1 MPTMVAKRY
10 FPLIVAVLCFYSP
23 PLIYAAYALKPFS
36 TDTGLFDPS
45 QGPIIVGYQLL
56 KDSERIEVRVIDFRG
71 QVANRFVFVELRA
84 GDHTFS
90 WDGTD
95 SNGERV
101 ADGRYQ
107 FEIAAEF
114 TDGTRDLANVDGAV
128 ATIEDRPRQQI
139 PEPLPPETHPHR
151 IHGSLSS
158 FYRHATEPEDRG
170 EGELRFRTAVDYRDE
185 TGMMRGAFQA
195 IKPFDGS
202 SASYNGT
209 QLLAE
214 QQWAGT
220 NLKGVF
226 RDNLGSF
233 NDPFQLFSDFKTE
246 REKLG
251 FSASRT
257 FNRFEATALAF
268 ASEGNVGNEEQGAAA
283 RLHYVSTADWA
294 VGSSFTCRKALK
306 ETPSYNAYRFQHP
319 GDPHKSEDKTESR
332 AFALDAS
339 YSVTDAFSILAEG
352 VATDDELAGEDFGF
366 GLKAEYDLGPLRLS
380 AGYTN
385 LGEDFIAAFAEPL
398 HHVDRNAQGFD
409 AAIDYFM
416 YEPFWLLSSF
426 SATLRYFNLTRH
438 SDNSTLEEADG
449 SLRFG
454 IGEQDTVFL
463 SLFRR
468 SDEFGSTA
476 SYMGNLTH
484 AYNDTWS
491 STLQAQYSETDT
503 SDSLRLTLGTDYR
516 TESYRGRL
524 SLEWSRRTIDYSR
537 FSPYDQAYLR
547 FDFGNHAYHLQVQTS
562 YTSNEEES
570 GLNLFTRLDY
580 TPEFLHR
587 YQVVLYTSLG
597 NRAAIE
603 TQEQYEIGIEVQF

>member
-1 MPTMVAKRY
+1 MPIIRTKRY
-10 FPLIVAVLCFYSP
+10 FPLLVAVLCFYSP
-23 PLIYAAYALKPFS
+23 PPVSAAYALKPFS
-36 TDTGLFDPS
+36 TDAGLFDPS
-45 QGPIIVGYQLL
+45 QRPITIGYQLL
-56 KDSERIEVRVIDFRG
+56 MDSERIEVRVIDFRG
-71 QVANRFVFVELRA
+71 QVANRFVFVDLRA

-95 SNGERV
+95 NNGERV

-107 FEIAAEF
+107 FDIAAEF
-114 TDGTRDLANVDGAV
+114 TDGTRDLANVDVAV
-128 ATIEDRPRQQI
+128 ATIEDRPWRQI

-151 IHGSLSS
+151 IYGSLSS
-158 FYRHATEPEDRG
+158 FYRNAAESEDRG

-185 TGMMRGAFQA
+185 TRTMRGAFQA

-209 QLLAE
+209 QFLAE
-214 QQWAGT
+214 QQWAGI

-226 RDNLGSF
+226 RDTLGSF
-233 NDPFQLFSDFKTE
+233 DDPFQLFSDFKTG

-251 FSASRT
+251 FSAGST

-268 ASEGNVGNEEQGAAA
+268 TSEGNVGNEEQGLAA
-283 RLHYVSTADWA
+283 RLHYVSPADWA
-294 VGSSFTCRKALK
+294 IGSSFTCRQARE
-306 ETPSYNAYRFQHP
+306 ETSSYDAYRFQHT
-319 GDPHKSEDKTESR
+319 GDPLVSEDKTESQ

-339 YSVTDAFSILAEG
+339 YSVTDTFSILAEG
-352 VATDDELAGEDFGF
+352 VATDDELAGEGFGF
-366 GLKAEYDLGPLRLS
+366 GLKAEYDIGPLRLS
-380 AGYTN
+380 AGYTS
-385 LGEDFIAAFAEPL
+385 LGEDFRAAFADPL
-398 HHVDRNAQGFD
+398 HHVDRDAQGFD
-409 AAIDYFM
+409 AAIEYFM
-416 YEPFWLLSSF
+416 YEPLWLFTSF
-426 SATLRYFNLTRH
+426 SATLRYFNLTRP
-438 SDNSTLEEADG
+438 SDDSTLEEADG
-449 SLRFG
+449 SMRFG

-468 SDEFGSTA
+468 SDEFGSHA

-491 STLQAQYSETDT
+491 NTLQAQYSETDS

-547 FDFGNHAYHLQVQTS
+547 FDFGNDLYLLQVQAS
-562 YTSNEEES
+562 YTSNKEES
-570 GLNLFTRLDY
+570 GLNLFTRFDY

-587 YQVVLYTSLG
+587 YHLILYASLG